1 MADTDQKN
9 PVKPEEL
16 QAFLKTYR
24 PSQALPRERDMISG
38 RYRIITND
46 QLHPLSTSMA
56 KAFSAQDS
64 ENPAAR
70 LYALV
75 FDSNAMPRKKHI
87 TALKDF
93 RHPNLVSVVEEGTS
107 EISIYSESRYVVILE
122 RPTGRPL
129 SELLV
134 SAQKNPVSETTLI
147 NHLIRPFTEILKA
160 MASMGI
166 SHNRINLNNVYLSGS
181 TIQLGECISEPG
193 GYSQDFLFESL
204 DRLLCSPH
212 GKNEFAIEADC
223 YALGVLALHL
233 LIGYQPYARV
243 TRDDFINSILVKGT
257 YHTLVVEWDISENL
271 QDLFRALLNDAKRD
285 RCAPEHIENWLAGRR
300 FNLILPAV
308 AQETNRGFEFA
319 GRSYFNRKALA
330 HALYLNWTEG
340 RNLLFDTRLIRWLDT
355 SLHKKELSD
364 AVSRICSNNM
374 GDTAKAERH
383 NNELLTRIIFTLDPT
398 GPIRYRNVS
407 LGPEG
412 VGPML
417 AQAYFSGDNESL
429 NAVAQV
435 VDTDLLAQWIENHKV
450 GTDYS
455 YFAPRLLK
463 IRNFMRSR
471 APGFGIERCLYD
483 LHPSLVCQSPL
494 VKRLAPSSLKELLIC
509 LDTAAATA
517 KAAETDFMDTHI
529 AAFVASK
536 LDISKEVRIHEL
548 DAIAELAANPRLVSI
563 KILARAQSSGGNM
576 LLPGL
581 THWIALRLFAMLD
594 YIHRRNVR
602 SHAQQ
607 ELQKAAESGAIS
619 SIAATLLNPDVF
631 INDYHG
637 FKKASSSYAFR
648 KHQIAKLKDPRE
660 RTKHAR
666 MVGRGLAQTLA
677 YGTCVFTVYFTLR
690 SYYHF

>member
-1 MADTDQKN
+1 MADADQKN
-9 PVKPEEL
+9 PVKPEDL
-16 QAFLKTYR
+16 QAFLRTYR
-24 PSQALPRERDMISG
+24 PPLALQRERDMISG

-46 QLHPLSTSMA
+46 PLNDLSTSMA

-64 ENPAAR
+64 ENAGAR

-75 FDSNAMPRKKHI
+75 FNLDAMPRKKHI

-93 RHPNLVSVVEEGTS
+93 RHPNLVSVIDEGTS

-122 RPTGRPL
+122 RPNGQPL
-129 SELLV
+129 SELLA
-134 SAQKNPVSETTLI
+134 STQKNPVSDGTLI
-147 NHLIRPFTEILKA
+147 NYLIRPFTEILKA
-160 MASMGI
+160 MSSMGI
-166 SHNRINLNNVYLSGS
+166 SHGRINLNNVYLSGS
-181 TIQLGECISEPG
+181 SIQLGECISEPA

-204 DRLLCSPH
+204 DRLLSSPH

-243 TRDDFINSILVKGT
+243 SFEDFLNSILAKGS
-257 YHTLVVEWDISENL
+257 YHTLVVEWDVSENL

-330 HALYLNWTEG
+330 HALYMHWAEG
-340 RNLLFDTRLIRWLDT
+340 RDLLFDTRLVRWLET
-355 SLHKKELSD
+355 SLHKKDLAE

-374 GDTAKAERH
+374 GDTAKAEKH
-383 NNELLTRIIFTLDPT
+383 NNELLARIIFTLDPS

-407 LGPEG
+407 FFPEG
-412 VGPML
+412 VGAML
-417 AQAYFSGDNESL
+417 AHAYFSGDNDNL

-435 VDTDLLAQWIENHKV
+435 IDTDLLAQWIEQHKV
-450 GTDYS
+450 GTDYT

-463 IRNFMRSR
+463 IRNFLRTR

-483 LHPSLVCQSPL
+483 LHPALICQSPL
-494 VKRLAPSSLKELLIC
+494 VKRFAPGSLKELLIC

-529 AAFVASK
+529 AAYVASK
-536 LDISKEVRIHEL
+536 LDIAKELRIHEL
-548 DAIAELAANPRLVSI
+548 DGIAELAANPRLVSI
-563 KILARAQSSGGNM
+563 KILARAQSPAGNPS
-576 LLPGL
+576 LQGL

-594 YIHRRNVR
+594 YIHRRNAR
-602 SHAQQ
+602 SQAQH
-607 ELQKAAESGAIS
+607 ELRKAAESGAVS

-631 INDYHG
+631 INDFHG
-637 FKKASSSYAFR
+637 FKKAATAYTFR
-648 KHQIAKLKDPRE
+648 KYQIAKLKDPRE